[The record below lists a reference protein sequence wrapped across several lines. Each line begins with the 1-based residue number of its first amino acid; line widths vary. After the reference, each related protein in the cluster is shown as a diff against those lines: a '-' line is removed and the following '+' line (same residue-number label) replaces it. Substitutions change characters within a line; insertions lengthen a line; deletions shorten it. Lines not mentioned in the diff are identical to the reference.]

1 MCFLDPRVRSCSF
14 CDKHIKHHTPHFL
27 ILALEIHLFCLFV
40 PYPIN
45 SLFLEGAGRKGQAAK
60 HHERPENTRDFSKDA

>member
-1 MCFLDPRVRSCSF
+1 
-14 CDKHIKHHTPHFL
+14 PHFL

-45 SLFLEGAGRKGQAAK
+45 SLFLEGAGRKGDKQQNITNNQK
-60 HHERPENTRDFSKDA
+60 KTQNSSKDA